1 MLATPKGAGR
11 DTEVGYHIF
20 CNLSDAGTTEDNRE
34 PNLPRVSFQIE
45 L

>member
-1 MLATPKGAGR
+1 MLTTPKGAGP

-20 CNLSDAGTTEDNRE
+20 RDLSDAGTTEDNRE
-34 PNLPRVSFQIE
+34 LNLPRVGFQIE